1 MAVDPTQI
9 AHLLRRTEFVARA
22 DRVSALAAGS
32 LEAAV
37 DDILAVDPAPV
48 PLPPYLQST
57 VPSQIADQWAYAT
70 HWWLDRMVDAPKPIQ
85 EKMTLFWHGHFTSGW
100 SKVGDTRA
108 MTSQHELYRN
118 MALGNFYQLTQAMA
132 VEPAMLRYLD
142 NADNIAVSPN
152 QNFARELM
160 ELFTLGVGNYT
171 EADVEASARAWTGYG
186 LNTFVPVFEFHP
198 DQHDGGPKTFF
209 GKTQNFTGP
218 EIINEILIHN
228 ATSRQ
233 VASRFIVRKLW
244 EFFAHKNPN
253 RRDRRAGADPGVDL
267 EDQAGAAC
275 AAPQAGVLPIGLPPG
290 KVRSPVEWMVATL
303 YYSGYRCAVIQP
315 YWMALAMGHVLFDPP
330 DVSGWKHDDYWLN
343 AGSFSGRTEY
353 AWQLTFLL
361 RSAGVLDIKALSI
374 DTAINTVANAF
385 GIPSLST
392 ATRNAMAGYLTTQR
406 AAEPWGGWWES
417 TGLVMMALMSPEMHV
432 V

>member
-1 MAVDPTQI
+1 
-9 AHLLRRTEFVARA
+9 
-22 DRVSALAAGS
+22 
-32 LEAAV
+32 
-37 DDILAVDPAPV
+37 
-48 PLPPYLQST
+48 
-57 VPSQIADQWAYAT
+57 
-70 HWWLDRMVDAPKPIQ
+70 
-85 EKMTLFWHGHFTSGW
+85 MTLFWHGHLTSAW

-118 MALGNFYQLTQAMA
+118 MALGNFYQLIQAMA

-142 NADNIAVSPN
+142 NADNVAASPN

-198 DQHDGGPKTFF
+198 DQHDGSPKTFF

-244 EFFAHKNPN
+244 EFFAHKNP
-253 RRDRRAGADPGVDL
+253 
-267 EDQAGAAC
+267 
-275 AAPQAGVLPIGLPPG
+275 PQAVIDALAPILASNWEIRPVLRALLLRPEFYQSASLQG
-290 KVRSPVEWMVATL
+290 KVRSPVEWMVSTL
-303 YYSGYRCAVIQP
+303 YYSCYRCALIQP

-353 AWQLTFLL
+353 AWQLTFRL
-361 RSAGVLDIKALSI
+361 RSAGILEIKGLPI

-385 GIPSLST
+385 GISSLSS
-392 ATRNAMAGYLTTQR
+392 ATRSSMASYLTAQR
-406 AAEPWGGWWES
+406 ASEPWGGWWES